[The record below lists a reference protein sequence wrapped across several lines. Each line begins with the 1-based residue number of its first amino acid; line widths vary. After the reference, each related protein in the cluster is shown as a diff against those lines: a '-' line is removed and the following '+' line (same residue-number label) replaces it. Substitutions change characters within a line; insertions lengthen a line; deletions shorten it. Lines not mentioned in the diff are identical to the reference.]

1 MVRRFVLS
9 MALALS
15 LAFSVLTPAGAADD
29 DGTSGPPPQNLPT
42 YTIDQATLP
51 FDALPGTTT
60 TRQWGVLDGAGYQIE
75 VPANWNGELVM
86 WAHGFAGY
94 GAELSVS
101 PPPMRAWLVANGF
114 AWAASSYSQN
124 GYVVEQGA
132 RDTLKLAKR
141 FAKLHRKPT
150 RQYLTGASMGGHI
163 TGYSI
168 EKNHGFYDGA
178 MPVCGVM
185 GDRELFD
192 YFQSFHLVAGAIT
205 GITTP
210 YPAAADYPLTTVPAL
225 KAALGGPTGAG
236 YQQLAAV
243 TQQLSGGTRV
253 GFAVGYAV
261 WFDFLMT
268 LGAPPPGVAAF
279 PSDNRRSVYQLDGDP
294 ALTPAES
301 ALNALGAAGPPA
313 RLPDR
318 PTACGRSQGDGP
330 DRHPGADHAHRWR
343 PVRAVLDAAV
353 LRPQSRE
360 RRVERSAGPARHPGR
375 GPLQLRRSGAQQGH
389 GRPRRLGP
397 GRRQAGR
404 RRRRQRPGQPKL
416 WLHVLRRHRSVQGH
430 RGPSRVPALPAPPP
444 NARRI
449 AKPQPD

>member
-1 MVRRFVLS
+1 MIRRAVLS
-9 MALALS
+9 IVLAVCLALS
-15 LAFSVLTPAGAADD
+15 VVSPAGAADD
-29 DGTSGPPPQNLPT
+29 DGTSGPPPQNLPI
-42 YTIDQATLP
+42 YTIDQTKLP

-205 GITTP
+205 GVSSP
-210 YPAAADYPLTTVPAL
+210 YPAPVDYPLTTVPAL
-225 KAALGGPTGAG
+225 RAALGGPTGAG
-236 YQQLAAV
+236 YQQLAAA
-243 TQQLSGGTRV
+243 TQQLTGGTRV
-253 GFAVGYAV
+253 GYAV
-261 WFDFLMT
+261 AYGAWFDFLMT
-268 LGAPPPGVAAF
+268 VGAPPPGVAAF
-279 PSDNRRSVYQLDGDP
+279 PSDNRRTVYQLDGDP
-294 ALTPAES
+294 ALNPAEA
-301 ALNALGAAGPPA
+301 ALNASVVRGRRLDHPLPNGVWPIAKVTGRIDIPVLTMHTVGDLFVPFSMQQSYARKAAAEGSSH
-313 RLPDR
+313 LLV
-318 PTACGRSQGDGP
+318 Q
-330 DRHPGADHAHRWR
+330 
-343 PVRAVLDAAV
+343 RAVRDV
-353 LRPQSRE
+353 
-360 RRVERSAGPARHPGR
+360 
-375 GPLQLRRSGAQQGH
+375 GH
-389 GRPRRLGP
+389 CSFAEAELNKGMADLV
-397 GRRQAGR
+397 A
-404 RRRRQRPGQPKL
+404 
-416 WLHVLRRHRSVQGH
+416 WVQG
-430 RGPSRVPALPAPPP
+430 GPKPAGDDVNNGLASPTYGCTFSNNSGLFAGTAARAAFPPCPA
-444 NARRI
+444 A
-449 AKPQPD
+449 AS